1 MVEAQ
6 DAKDDA
12 GQAAAAEKLA
22 RQRRS
27 LLEAALR
34 HVPFDGWT
42 WTALD
47 AAARDLGLQGGE
59 AQRLFPGGPQEL
71 IRSFSAEAD
80 RQMLEVL
87 EGLDLDS
94 MKVREKVAAG
104 VRARLEAVAAH
115 REAVRS
121 GLTFFAL
128 PQNASAG
135 LSCLYRTVDA
145 IWYAAGDR
153 ATDYNFYSKRALLAA
168 VYSSTLLFWLN
179 DKSEDYA
186 ATWAFLDRR
195 IGEVLQVAGRLGKG
209 VTSVLSLPERFVGA
223 VTNPKRSGPRR
234 GGSRRGGARR
244 PLHGARR

>member
-1 MVEAQ
+1 MAEEQRTANDPGAAQ
-6 DAKDDA
+6 AA
-12 GQAAAAEKLA
+12 AAAAEKRA

-47 AAARDLGLQGGE
+47 AGARDLALEPGE
-59 AQRLFPGGPQEL
+59 AARLFPGGPLEL
-71 IRSFSAEAD
+71 IRAFSAEAD
-80 RQMLEVL
+80 QRMLETL
-87 EGLDLDS
+87 EGLDLES

-121 GLTFFAL
+121 GLTLFAQ
-128 PQNASAG
+128 PQNAAAG
-135 LSCLYRTVDA
+135 LACLYRTVDA

-153 ATDYNFYSKRALLAA
+153 ATDYNFYSKRALLSA
-168 VYSSTLLFWLN
+168 VYSSTLLYWLN
-179 DKSEDYA
+179 DNSEDYA

-195 IGEVLQVAGRLGKG
+195 IAEVLKVAGSLGKG
-209 VTSVLSLPERFVGA
+209 VTAALSLPERVVGA
-223 VTNPKRSGPRR
+223 MTSARQ
-234 GGSRRGGARR
+234 GGARGGR
-244 PLHGARR
+244 GGVRSARR

>member
-1 MVEAQ
+1 MAETTP
-6 DAKDDA
+6 
-12 GQAAAAEKLA
+12 GGGPQAARDKLA

-42 WTALD
+42 WTAID
-47 AAARDLGLQGGE
+47 AGARDLALAPGE
-59 AQRLFPGGPQEL
+59 AARLFPGGPLEL
-71 IRSFSAEAD
+71 IRAFSSEAD
-80 RQMLEVL
+80 RRMLESL
-87 EGLDLDS
+87 EGLDLHA
-94 MKVREKVAAG
+94 MKIRDKVAAG

-121 GLTFFAL
+121 GLTFFSL
-128 PQNASAG
+128 PQNAATG

-153 ATDYNFYSKRALLAA
+153 ATDYNFYTKRALLSG

-195 IGEVLQVAGRLGKG
+195 IAEVLKVAGRLGKG
-209 VTSVLSLPERFVGA
+209 VTAALGLPERLLGA
-223 VTNPKRSGPRR
+223 LTEGRR
-234 GGSRRGGARR
+234 GGPRGPARSARR
-244 PLHGARR
+244 

>member
-1 MVEAQ
+1 MVEVTPGDGPETAH
-6 DAKDDA
+6 D
-12 GQAAAAEKLA
+12 KLV

-42 WTALD
+42 WTAID
-47 AAARDLGLQGGE
+47 AGARDMALAPGE
-59 AQRLFPGGPQEL
+59 AARLFPGGPLEL
-71 IRSFSAEAD
+71 IRAFSSEAD
-80 RQMLEVL
+80 RRMLETL

-94 MKVREKVAAG
+94 MKIRDKVAAG

-115 REAVRS
+115 REAVRR
-121 GLTFFAL
+121 GLAFFSL
-128 PQNASAG
+128 PQNAATG
-135 LSCLYRTVDA
+135 LSCLYHTVDA

-153 ATDYNFYSKRALLAA
+153 ATDYNFYTKRALLSG

-195 IGEVLQVAGRLGKG
+195 IAEVLKVAGRLGKG
-209 VTSVLSLPERFVGA
+209 VAAALGLPERLLGA
-223 VTNPKRSGPRR
+223 IIEGRRAGPRGATR
-234 GGSRRGGARR
+234 SARR
-244 PLHGARR
+244 